1 MGWIRRIS
9 MAALMVFMFCSTV
22 AAQLQI
28 GITGPDRAIVGEV
41 LPLEVTIPA
50 EGYSKVECTLSL
62 DDSQVQI
69 QSLPEAQGWDIDFKG
84 MTWVM
89 TRREGGPREIRLS
102 MKLKVLPVQAQTNI
116 GVSFRFAGEGDVAL
130 GEVTHEI
137 TVAQPLSHENFLTEL
152 SVEGGTLS
160 PQFHPDVLQ
169 YSATVPAHCQQPQLH
184 AVGAD
189 KSKVEVSRTEFSKEG
204 TCVVTVTV
212 TAENGSEHTYTIQ
225 VTREKPEETIPETTA
240 STQPATQATEQTQPI
255 ANAPA
260 DSRKDG
266 VPGWLVAAAV
276 LAGAAV
282 GGAGGILLSQKKG
295 KDR

>member
-1 MGWIRRIS
+1 MGWTRKIS
-9 MAALMVFMFCSTV
+9 MAALMGFVLCVTV
-22 AAQLQI
+22 AAQSQI
-28 GITGPDRAIVGEV
+28 SVAGPDRAIVGEV

-50 EGYSKVECTLSL
+50 EGYFKVECTLSL

-84 MTWVM
+84 MTLVM
-89 TRREGGPREIRLS
+89 TRREGGSEEIRLK
-102 MKLKVLPVQAQTNI
+102 MKLRVLPVPAQTNI
-116 GVSFRFAGEGDVAL
+116 GVSFCFAGEGDVVL

-137 TVAQPLSHENFLTEL
+137 TVAEPLSHENFLTEL
-152 SVEGGTLS
+152 SVEDGTLS
-160 PQFHPDVLQ
+160 PQFHPDILQ
-169 YSATVPAHCQQPQLH
+169 YSAIVPAHCQQPQLY

-189 KSKVEVSRTEFSKEG
+189 KSRVEVSRTEFSKEG

-212 TAENGSEHTYTIQ
+212 TAENGSGRSYTIQ
-225 VTREKPEETIPETTA
+225 VTRAKPEETIPETTTF
-240 STQPATQATEQTQPI
+240 TQPATQTTEQTQPI

-260 DSRKDG
+260 DSKRDG
-266 VPGWLVAAAV
+266 VPGWLVVAAV